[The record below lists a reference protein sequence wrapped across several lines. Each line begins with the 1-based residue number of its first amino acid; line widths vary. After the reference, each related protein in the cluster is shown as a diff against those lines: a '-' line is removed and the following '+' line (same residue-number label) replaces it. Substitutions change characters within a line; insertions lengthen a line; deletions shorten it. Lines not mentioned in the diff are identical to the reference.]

1 MALVPFDDRDGV
13 IWMNGVMVPWREA
26 KLHVLSH
33 GLHYASGVFEGERSY
48 SGNVFKLREH
58 TDRLIASGRIL
69 GFEIPYSAEQIDAA
83 CQEVLAANGLLDG
96 YVRPI
101 AWRGSEQL
109 SVSGQQTRIHLAIAC
124 WAWPNLFGDD
134 RLSRM
139 RGVRLGNAPWKRP
152 HPETAPTAAKAAG
165 LYMTGTLSKHAVETE
180 GYDDALML
188 DWRGRVAEATGANIF
203 FVFDGE
209 VHTPTPDCFLDGIT
223 RRTVMSLARRHQM
236 KVVERVIMPEEMARA
251 TEVFLAGTAAEVTP
265 VREIAGQAYTPG
277 AITETLLRDYEA
289 LVRMAPEEVVRR
301 EASLA
306 AA

>member
-1 MALVPFDDRDGV
+1 M
-13 IWMNGVMVPWREA
+13 
-26 KLHVLSH
+26 
-33 GLHYASGVFEGERSY
+33 
-48 SGNVFKLREH
+48 
-58 TDRLIASGRIL
+58 
-69 GFEIPYSAEQIDAA
+69 
-83 CQEVLAANGLLDG
+83 
-96 YVRPI
+96 
-101 AWRGSEQL
+101 
-109 SVSGQQTRIHLAIAC
+109 SGQQTRIHLAIAC